1 MNIGAINES
10 AKIENRVG
18 LSPSG
23 VSFLLEKGHTVYV
36 QAGAGLK
43 SGYSN
48 EEYTAQGAH
57 IVFTKE
63 EVFGRS
69 DIVINISPLNQEE
82 CRLVKP
88 HQVLLGFHHLA
99 IAKKPIVQELLQKS
113 VTMIGYEIIQDD
125 DDALPF
131 YESLSEVAGPLC
143 LSIAGHYLQ
152 TNQGGR
158 GMILGGVVSVA
169 PATVVII
176 GSGVLA
182 RSATRAMLGAGAQ
195 TIVIGHNMERMRKIE
210 EMTAGHAIT
219 LMGTKYN
226 LARITRVA
234 DILIGAVLRP
244 GERAPVMI
252 TREMVKTMKKGSVI
266 IDMAIDHGGC
276 IETSRPTTLEHPT
289 YLDEGIIHYCVPNIT
304 SSVSRT
310 STKVLSN
317 LAVQYL
323 HIIGEI
329 GIDQAIRKSRP
340 LGRGLYMHKGK
351 ISKMNIAERFQ
362 LSYKEPAL
370 D

>member
-48 EEYTAQGAH
+48 EEYMAQGAN

-69 DIVINISPLNQEE
+69 DVVINISPLNQEE
-82 CRLVKP
+82 CRLAKSQ
-88 HQVLLGFHHLA
+88 QVLLGFHHLA
-99 IAKKPIVQELLQKS
+99 IAKKPIVEGLLQKN
-113 VTMIGYEIIQDD
+113 VTMIGYEIIQDE

-131 YESLSEVAGPLC
+131 YESLSEVAGPMC

-182 RSATRAMLGAGAQ
+182 RSSTRAMLGAGAH
-195 TIVIGHNMERMRKIE
+195 TIVVGHNMGRMRKIE
-210 EMTAGHAIT
+210 EMTGGHAIT
-219 LMGTKYN
+219 LMGSKYN
-226 LARITRVA
+226 LARMTKVA

-244 GERAPVMI
+244 GERAPIMI
-252 TREMVKTMKKGSVI
+252 TREMVRTMKKGSVI
-266 IDMAIDHGGC
+266 IDLAIDHGGC

-289 YLDEGIIHYCVPNIT
+289 YLDEGVIHYCVPNIT

-323 HIIGEI
+323 HIIGQL
-329 GIDQAIRKSRP
+329 GIDRAIQTSRP
-340 LGRGLYMHKGK
+340 LGRGVYMYQGH
-351 ISKMNIAERFQ
+351 ISKKNIAERFS
-362 LSYKEPAL
+362 LSYKDLPL